1 MQGHRT
7 NELINYI
14 KCTYIYIYIQSVP
27 AYYKD
32 IASNLNFKCNLQG
45 GSLHRIAPR
54 FGAVRACKE
63 VFGGLIVPS
72 PSEPAS
78 RGVD

>member
-1 MQGHRT
+1 M
-7 NELINYI
+7 YI
-14 KCTYIYIYIQSVP
+14 YIYIYIQSVP